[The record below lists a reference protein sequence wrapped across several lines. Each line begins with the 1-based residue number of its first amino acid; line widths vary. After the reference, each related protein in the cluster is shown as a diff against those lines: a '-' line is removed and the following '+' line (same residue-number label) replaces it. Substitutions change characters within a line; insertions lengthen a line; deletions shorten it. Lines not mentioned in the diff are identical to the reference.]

1 MERQELSELLQEIFL
16 TVVPSPVSSSA
27 EEDSPE
33 LARWR
38 SFLIYADKQPGQSEQ
53 VISLLNDLWDLLESE
68 LFLPALQQS
77 LGFLCGKAFQDVSA
91 TVYGVSQR
99 VEEEDQV
106 QSKPAPPL
114 AKLIP
119 CLQAETGKMLSPG
132 LPEGY
137 LESYSQGV
145 GEMEAFRTFYEAIF
159 FQQDD
164 SEVGGQLI

>member
-16 TVVPSPVSSSA
+16 TVVPSSVSSTA
-27 EEDSPE
+27 DDSPE
-33 LARWR
+33 LALWR

-91 TVYGVSQR
+91 TVYGVTQR
-99 VEEEDQV
+99 VEEED
-106 QSKPAPPL
+106 SKPAPPL